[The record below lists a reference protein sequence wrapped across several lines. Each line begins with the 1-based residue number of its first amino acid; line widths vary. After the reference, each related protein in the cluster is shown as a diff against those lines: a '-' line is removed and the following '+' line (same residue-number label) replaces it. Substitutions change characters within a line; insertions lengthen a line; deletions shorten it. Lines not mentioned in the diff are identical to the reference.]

1 MTWRAG
7 GVALALAGAVLFPR
21 GARAQDALPL
31 GVTPGFDNGRWLGP
45 TDPVRLRLSAMPTP
59 DQGRLAVIVGES
71 DLTAMFDIVGD
82 ELVLRPSI
90 RALPSGERDLAV
102 YLVTPDRK
110 WELITRIPVKVL
122 SPDGYEVAKATPRL
136 AMTNK
141 GQLAEGNG
149 GAAAGPPESNFQDF
163 AGTAGL
169 QTTHVRNG
177 WTVSSQAN
185 MVAASNIQEA
195 LRFGELQGS
204 APKADLADYLIKVD
218 RGPLTLSLG
227 HISYGSQR
235 HLIDGFASRGLGADV
250 RLGPARV
257 GLAAMNGSS
266 IVGWSNPLGLA
277 SADHRVVSGTLG
289 LELIPS
295 QPGRVAIEATVLDGS
310 VLPRPGYTQG
320 VVNDAEESRGV
331 GFRLRA
337 SDPGER
343 VSVEAGFARSRFD
356 NPPDPT
362 LAQGEALVPVAPTSR
377 NARYLQLG
385 VGILRNAAIGS
396 SLQASLAATFRHER
410 VDPLYRSVAT
420 ATRADVLDNVVGLTG
435 SLGRLAVQA
444 THGRSRDNLAEL
456 ASLLTTRTR
465 VSTVAASLPLA
476 ALVRKESA
484 WLPMLT
490 WQANWTHQAGDTVPE
505 NSGFSSSHVPD
516 QKSRNHTIGLEWQ
529 GNGWRA
535 GYGYNHSFQDN
546 RQPGRELADFA
557 NLAHTASLGYT
568 PFSALDL
575 SLDLGLESADNLE
588 VTTSLV
594 TTRIGG
600 AADWRVTRSSTIGLG
615 YATTRTADDPRTDKH
630 QITDL
635 RLELSQRIRIL
646 PPSTTRAPLQ
656 VFLRYAKQTTT
667 ELPLDGPPQSGTRW
681 TVSSGLSMGLF

>member
-1 MTWRAG
+1 VTWHAG
-7 GVALALAGAVLFPR
+7 GVALALVGAVLLPR
-21 GARAQDALPL
+21 GARAQDAMALS
-31 GVTPGFDNGRWLGP
+31 VTPGFDIGRWLGP
-45 TDPVRLRLSAMPTP
+45 TDKVRLRLSAMPGP
-59 DQGRLAVIVGES
+59 DQGRLAVIASES
-71 DLTAMFDIVGD
+71 DLTALFDVVGD
-82 ELVLRPSI
+82 ELVLRPAV
-90 RALPSGERDLAV
+90 RALPSGESNLAV

-136 AMTNK
+136 AISNK
-141 GQLAEGNG
+141 GQLAQGNG
-149 GAAAGPPESNFQDF
+149 GGAPGSPPSNFQDF

-177 WTVSSQAN
+177 WAVSSQAN
-185 MVAASNIQEA
+185 MVAASNIEEA
-195 LRFGELQGS
+195 LRFGELHDS
-204 APKADLADYLIKVD
+204 APKADLADYLVTVD
-218 RGPLTLSLG
+218 RGALRLSMG
-227 HISYGSQR
+227 HVSYGSQR

-250 RLGPARV
+250 RFGAVRV

-266 IVGWSNPLGLA
+266 IVGWSNPFGLA

-295 QPGRVAIEATVLDGS
+295 QPGRIAIDATVLNGS

-343 VSVEAGFARSRFD
+343 VTVEAGFARSRFD
-356 NPPDPT
+356 NPEDPT
-362 LAQGEALVPVAPTSR
+362 LAQGETLVPVASASR
-377 NARYLQLG
+377 NARYLQLA
-385 VGILRNAAIGS
+385 VGILRNAAITS
-396 SLQASLAATFRHER
+396 SLQTSLAATWRHER

-420 ATRADVLDNVVGLTG
+420 ATRADVLDNVVGLTA
-435 SLGRLAVQA
+435 SLGRLAMQA

-465 VSTVAASLPLA
+465 VSTIAASLPVA

-505 NSGFSSSHVPD
+505 NSGFTASHVPD
-516 QKSRNHTIGLEWQ
+516 QVSRNQTIGLEWQ
-529 GNGWRA
+529 GDGWRA

-557 NLAHTASLGYT
+557 NLAHTASIAYT
-568 PFSALDL
+568 PVS
-575 SLDLGLESADNLE
+575 SLDLTLDFGLESADNVE
-588 VTTSLV
+588 VTTSLT

-600 AADWRVTRSSTIGLG
+600 GVDWRVTRSSTIGIG
-615 YATTRTADDPRTDKH
+615 YTTTRTADAPRA
-630 QITDL
+630 
-635 RLELSQRIRIL
+635 RALSTYSSSRMASVL
-646 PPSTTRAPLQ
+646 ACTTR
-656 VFLRYAKQTTT
+656 VKR
-667 ELPLDGPPQSGTRW
+667 GT
-681 TVSSGLSMGLF
+681 